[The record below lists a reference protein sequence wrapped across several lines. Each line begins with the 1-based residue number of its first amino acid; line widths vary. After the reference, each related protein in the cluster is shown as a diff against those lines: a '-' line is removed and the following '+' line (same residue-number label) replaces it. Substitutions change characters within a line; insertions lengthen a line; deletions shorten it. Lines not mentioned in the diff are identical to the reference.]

1 MILDSR
7 TINTELKN
15 KIVKFTDLNAWKAS
29 HVLVVEIYK
38 ITLSFPKSEIF
49 GLSNQVR
56 RAIVSTTS
64 NIAEG
69 FGRRGYKEK
78 IQFYYM
84 AQGSLTEVENQIL
97 VACDVCYID
106 EKCFNLLNDHLGDAQ
121 RLLQGLI
128 KKTKEL
134 SVV

>member
-1 MILDSR
+1 
-7 TINTELKN
+7 
-15 KIVKFTDLNAWKAS
+15 
-29 HVLVVEIYK
+29 
-38 ITLSFPKSEIF
+38 
-49 GLSNQVR
+49 
-56 RAIVSTTS
+56 
-64 NIAEG
+64 
-69 FGRRGYKEK
+69 
-78 IQFYYM
+78 M

-97 VACDVCYID
+97 VARDVCYID